1 MSPITDLPLNREVK
15 RTLELWSRRYKMDEN
30 LGAELVVNRVS
41 VELNPFVEEFLTR
54 TVVGAVSSLKG
65 AGNIRNLELHLEQGD
80 VKLVVNG
87 NELPVTPFPRN
98 IINNTI
104 TGLVSSLKG
113 VHKIDSLKITV
124 KPQ

>member
-1 MSPITDLPLNREVK
+1 MEK
-15 RTLELWSRRYKMDEN
+15 N
-30 LGAELVVNRVS
+30 LKAELEINNVS

-65 AGNIRNLELHLEQGD
+65 AENIRNLELSLERGD

-87 NELPVTPFPRN
+87 NELPLTPFPTD
-98 IINNTI
+98 IITNTI

-113 VHKIDSLKITV
+113 VDKIDNLRV
-124 KPQ
+124 KVRAV

>member
-1 MSPITDLPLNREVK
+1 MEK
-15 RTLELWSRRYKMDEN
+15 N
-30 LGAELVVNRVS
+30 LKAELEINNVS

-65 AGNIRNLELHLEQGD
+65 AESIRDLELYLEGGD

-87 NELPVTPFPRN
+87 NELPLTPFPQD
-98 IINNTI
+98 IIANTI

-113 VHKIDSLKITV
+113 VDKIDNLRV
-124 KPQ
+124 KVRAV